1 MVLAPFSVPV
11 FGDQITPGWL
21 KQVMQPSMILCN
33 FGLKNME
40 LEIETAKESVKLY
53 REVPDYFNERLPEM
67 YRAMIQSVN

>member
-1 MVLAPFSVPV
+1 
-11 FGDQITPGWL
+11 
-21 KQVMQPSMILCN
+21 
-33 FGLKNME
+33 ME